1 MRKLIFAITKQCD
14 EQISEEA
21 YQLESR
27 IFLISFLVSM
37 FSIASFVAALIVQS
51 NTIAIISAVPS
62 LISGSIVLMIC
73 MFESGSLD
81 QHQMLEEL
89 SYEKLSESS
98 DRKILYDRKIDE
110 SREIDLSLELVKS
123 DRQYSADRTYG
134 LQYVADNITY
144 ALENATKGVESE
156 EFAYLY
162 YRFSDKIVYHSHAPI
177 YVNRISI
184 DSIEKI
190 DVTNRFAK
198 VKISRIEEFDA
209 EVKLSFEGREKIK
222 TVKMI
227 DVFFEV
233 INLEDSEKKQLVYDE
248 LVERAK

>member
-14 EQISEEA
+14 ERIDEKA
-21 YQLESR
+21 YHLES
-27 IFLISFLVSM
+27 LIYLT
-37 FSIASFVAALIVQS
+37 SFVVSLLSIAALIFSILANSTSLVM
-51 NTIAIISAVPS
+51 IFAVPA
-62 LISGSIVLMIC
+62 LISMSIVSLS
-73 MFESGSLD
+73 MFDVSQLEERS
-81 QHQMLEEL
+81 MLEDL

-110 SREIDLSLELVKS
+110 SREIDLSLKLVRS
-123 DRQYSADRTYG
+123 DRQYSADREYE

-144 ALENATKGVESE
+144 ALEDAPESE

-177 YVNRISI
+177 YVNRIMI

-190 DVTNRFAK
+190 DVMNRFAK
-198 VKISRIEEFDA
+198 VKIDRIEEFDA

-222 TVKMI
+222 NVKMI
-227 DVFFEV
+227 DIFFKVQNIE
-233 INLEDSEKKQLVYDE
+233 ESEKKQSVYDE
-248 LVERAK
+248 IVERSK

>member
-14 EQISEEA
+14 ERIDEKA
-21 YQLESR
+21 YRLES
-27 IFLISFLVSM
+27 LIYLT
-37 FSIASFVAALIVQS
+37 SFVVSLLSIAALIFSILANSTSLVM
-51 NTIAIISAVPS
+51 IFAVPA
-62 LISGSIVLMIC
+62 LISMLIVSLS
-73 MFESGSLD
+73 MFDVSQLEERA
-81 QHQMLEEL
+81 MLEEL

-98 DRKILYDRKIDE
+98 DRKILYARKIDE
-110 SREIDLSLELVKS
+110 SREIDLSLKLVKS
-123 DRQYSADRTYG
+123 DRQYSADREYE

-144 ALENATKGVESE
+144 ALEDAPESE

-177 YVNRISI
+177 YVNRIMI

-190 DVTNRFAK
+190 DVMNRFTK
-198 VKISRIEEFDA
+198 VKIDRIEEFDA

-222 TVKMI
+222 NVKMI

-233 INLEDSEKKQLVYDE
+233 INAEDSEKKQLVYDE
-248 LVERAK
+248 LVERTK

>member
-37 FSIASFVAALIVQS
+37 FSIASFVSALIVGS
-51 NTIAIISAVPS
+51 DILAIISAVPS

-81 QHQMLEEL
+81 QHQMLENL

-110 SREIDLSLELVKS
+110 SREIDLSLKLVKS
-123 DRQYSADRTYG
+123 DRQYSADQEYE

-144 ALENATKGVESE
+144 ALEDAPESE

-162 YRFSDKIVYHSHAPI
+162 YRFSDKIVYHSRAPI
-177 YVNRISI
+177 YVNRIMI

-190 DVTNRFAK
+190 DVMNRFAK
-198 VKISRIEEFDA
+198 VKIDRIEEFDA

-222 TVKMI
+222 NVKMI
-227 DVFFEV
+227 DIFFEV
-233 INLEDSEKKQLVYDE
+233 INAEDSEKKQSVYDE
-248 LVERAK
+248 LVERSK

>member
-14 EQISEEA
+14 ERIDEKA
-21 YQLESR
+21 YRLES
-27 IFLISFLVSM
+27 LIYLT
-37 FSIASFVAALIVQS
+37 SFVVSLLSIAALIFSILANSTSLVMIFS
-51 NTIAIISAVPS
+51 VPT
-62 LISGSIVLMIC
+62 LISMSIVSLS
-73 MFESGSLD
+73 MFDVSQVEERA
-81 QHQMLEEL
+81 MLEDL

-110 SREIDLSLELVKS
+110 SREIDLSLKLVKS
-123 DRQYSADRTYG
+123 DRQYSADREYE

-144 ALENATKGVESE
+144 ALEDAPESE

-190 DVTNRFAK
+190 DVMNRFAK
-198 VKISRIEEFDA
+198 VKIDRIEEFDA

-222 TVKMI
+222 NVKMI

-233 INLEDSEKKQLVYDE
+233 INAEDSEKKQLVYDE
-248 LVERAK
+248 LVERSK

>member
-14 EQISEEA
+14 ERIDEKA
-21 YQLESR
+21 YRLES
-27 IFLISFLVSM
+27 LIYLT
-37 FSIASFVAALIVQS
+37 SFVVSLLSIAALIFSILANSTSLVM
-51 NTIAIISAVPS
+51 IFAVPA
-62 LISGSIVLMIC
+62 LISMSIVSLS

-81 QHQMLEEL
+81 QHQMLENL

-110 SREIDLSLELVKS
+110 SREVYLSLNLIKS
-123 DRQYSADRTYG
+123 DRQYSADREYE

-144 ALENATKGVESE
+144 ALEDAPESE

-190 DVTNRFAK
+190 DVMNRFAK
-198 VKISRIEEFDA
+198 VKIDRIEEFDA

-222 TVKMI
+222 NVKMI

-233 INLEDSEKKQLVYDE
+233 INAEDSEKKQLIYDE
-248 LVERAK
+248 LVERSK

>member
-14 EQISEEA
+14 ERIDEKA
-21 YQLESR
+21 YHLES
-27 IFLISFLVSM
+27 LIYLTSFVVSM
-37 FSIASFVAALIVQS
+37 LSIAALIFSILADSTSLVM
-51 NTIAIISAVPS
+51 IFAVSA
-62 LISGSIVLMIC
+62 LISMSIVSLS
-73 MFESGSLD
+73 MFDVSQVEERA
-81 QHQMLEEL
+81 MLEEL

-110 SREIDLSLELVKS
+110 SREVYLSLNLIKS
-123 DRQYSADRTYG
+123 DRQYSADREYG

-144 ALENATKGVESE
+144 ALEDAPESE

-190 DVTNRFAK
+190 DITNRFAK
-198 VKISRIEEFDA
+198 VKIDRIEQFDA

-227 DVFFEV
+227 DIFFEV
-233 INLEDSEKKQLVYDE
+233 INAEDSEKKQLVYDE
-248 LVERAK
+248 LVERSK

>member
-14 EQISEEA
+14 ERIDEKA

-37 FSIASFVAALIVQS
+37 FSIASFVSALIVGFD
-51 NTIAIISAVPS
+51 ILAIISGISS

-81 QHQMLEEL
+81 QHQMLENL
-89 SYEKLSESS
+89 SYEKLSESN

-110 SREIDLSLELVKS
+110 SREIDLSLNLVKS
-123 DRQYSADRTYG
+123 DRQYSADQEYE

-144 ALENATKGVESE
+144 ALEDAPESE

-162 YRFSDKIVYHSHAPI
+162 YRFSDKIVYHSHSPI
-177 YVNRISI
+177 YVDRISI

-190 DVTNRFAK
+190 DVMNRFAK

-209 EVKLSFEGREKIK
+209 EVKLLFEGREKIK

-233 INLEDSEKKQLVYDE
+233 INAEDSEKKQLVYDE
-248 LVERAK
+248 LVERSK

>member
-1 MRKLIFAITKQCD
+1 MRKLIFAITNQCD
-14 EQISEEA
+14 ERIDEKA
-21 YQLESR
+21 YRLES
-27 IFLISFLVSM
+27 LIYLTSFIVSLL
-37 FSIASFVAALIVQS
+37 SIAALIFSILANSTSLV
-51 NTIAIISAVPS
+51 TIFAVPA
-62 LISGSIVLMIC
+62 LISMSIVSLS
-73 MFESGSLD
+73 MFDVSQLEERA
-81 QHQMLEEL
+81 MLEEL

-110 SREIDLSLELVKS
+110 SREIDLSLKLVRS
-123 DRQYSADRTYG
+123 DRQYSADREYE

-144 ALENATKGVESE
+144 ALEDAPESE

-177 YVNRISI
+177 YVNRIMI

-190 DVTNRFAK
+190 DVMNRFAK
-198 VKISRIEEFDA
+198 VKIDRIEEFDA

-222 TVKMI
+222 NVKMI

-233 INLEDSEKKQLVYDE
+233 INAEDSEKKQLVYDE
-248 LVERAK
+248 LVERSK

>member
-1 MRKLIFAITKQCD
+1 
-14 EQISEEA
+14 
-21 YQLESR
+21 
-27 IFLISFLVSM
+27 M
-37 FSIASFVAALIVQS
+37 FSIASFVAALIVRS
-51 NTIAIISAVPS
+51 DTIAIISAVPS

-81 QHQMLEEL
+81 QHQMLEDL

-110 SREIDLSLELVKS
+110 SREIDLSLKLVKS
-123 DRQYSADRTYG
+123 DRQYSADREYE

-144 ALENATKGVESE
+144 ALEDAPESE

-162 YRFSDKIVYHSHAPI
+162 YRFSDKIVYHSHASI
-177 YVNRISI
+177 YVDRISI

-190 DVTNRFAK
+190 DVMNRFAK

-209 EVKLSFEGREKIK
+209 EVKLLFEGREKIK
-222 TVKMI
+222 NVKMI
-227 DVFFEV
+227 DVYFEV
-233 INLEDSEKKQLVYDE
+233 INAEDSEKKQLVYDE
-248 LVERAK
+248 LVERTK

>member
-27 IFLISFLVSM
+27 IFFISFIISA
-37 FSIASFVAALIVQS
+37 FSIASFVSVLIVGFD
-51 NTIAIISAVPS
+51 ILAIISGITS

-81 QHQMLEEL
+81 QHQMLENL

-110 SREIDLSLELVKS
+110 SREVYLSLNLIKS
-123 DRQYSADRTYG
+123 DRQYSADQEYE

-144 ALENATKGVESE
+144 ALEDAPESE

-162 YRFSDKIVYHSHAPI
+162 YRFSDKIVYHSRAPI

-184 DSIEKI
+184 DSIEQI

-222 TVKMI
+222 NVKMI

-233 INLEDSEKKQLVYDE
+233 INAEDSEKKQSVYDE
-248 LVERAK
+248 LVERSK

>member
-1 MRKLIFAITKQCD
+1 MRKLIFTITKQCD
-14 EQISEEA
+14 DQISENA
-21 YQLESR
+21 YRLECR

-37 FSIASFVAALIVQS
+37 FSITSFVSALSIGYD
-51 NTIAIISAVPS
+51 ILAIISGITS

-81 QHQMLEEL
+81 QHQMLEDL

-110 SREIDLSLELVKS
+110 SREVDLSLKLVKS
-123 DRQYSADRTYG
+123 DRQYSADREYG

-144 ALENATKGVESE
+144 ALEDAPESE

-198 VKISRIEEFDA
+198 VKIDRIEEFDA

-233 INLEDSEKKQLVYDE
+233 INAEDSEKKQLVYDE
-248 LVERAK
+248 LVERSK

>member
-14 EQISEEA
+14 ERIDEKA
-21 YQLESR
+21 YRRES
-27 IFLISFLVSM
+27 LIYLTSFVVSM
-37 FSIASFVAALIVQS
+37 LSIAALIFSILADSTSLVM
-51 NTIAIISAVPS
+51 IFAVPA
-62 LISGSIVLMIC
+62 LISMSIVSLS
-73 MFESGSLD
+73 MFDVSQVEERR
-81 QHQMLEEL
+81 MLEDL
-89 SYEKLSESS
+89 SYEKLSESE

-110 SREIDLSLELVKS
+110 SREINLSLKLVKS
-123 DRQYSADRTYG
+123 DRQYSADREYE
-134 LQYVADNITY
+134 LQYVADNIKY
-144 ALENATKGVESE
+144 ALEDAPESE

-177 YVNRISI
+177 YVNRIMI

-198 VKISRIEEFDA
+198 VKIDRIEEFDA

-233 INLEDSEKKQLVYDE
+233 INAEDSEKKQLVYDE
-248 LVERAK
+248 LVERSK

>member
-14 EQISEEA
+14 ERISEEA
-21 YQLESR
+21 YRLESR
-27 IFLISFLVSM
+27 IFFISFFVST
-37 FSIASFVAALIVQS
+37 FSIVSFVSALIVGS
-51 NTIAIISAVPS
+51 DTIAIISAIPS

-81 QHQMLEEL
+81 QHQMLENL
-89 SYEKLSESS
+89 SYEKLSESN

-110 SREIDLSLELVKS
+110 SREIDLSLKLVKS
-123 DRQYSADRTYG
+123 DRQYSANREYE

-144 ALENATKGVESE
+144 ALEDAPESE

-177 YVNRISI
+177 YVDRISI

-222 TVKMI
+222 NVKMI

-248 LVERAK
+248 LVERTR

>member
-14 EQISEEA
+14 DQISEEA

-27 IFLISFLVSM
+27 IFFISFIISA
-37 FSIASFVAALIVQS
+37 FSIASFVSALSIGYD
-51 NTIAIISAVPS
+51 ILAIISGISS

-81 QHQMLEEL
+81 QHQMLENL
-89 SYEKLSESS
+89 SYEKLSESNE
-98 DRKILYDRKIDE
+98 RKILYDRKIDE
-110 SREIDLSLELVKS
+110 SREVDLSLKFVKS
-123 DRQYSADRTYG
+123 DRQYFADREYE

-144 ALENATKGVESE
+144 ALEDAPESE

-177 YVNRISI
+177 YVNRIMI

-198 VKISRIEEFDA
+198 VKIDRIEEFDA

-233 INLEDSEKKQLVYDE
+233 INAEDSEKKQLVYDE
-248 LVERAK
+248 LVERSK

>member
-14 EQISEEA
+14 DQISENA
-21 YQLESR
+21 YRLECR

-37 FSIASFVAALIVQS
+37 FSITSFVSALSIGYD
-51 NTIAIISAVPS
+51 ILAIISGITS
-62 LISGSIVLMIC
+62 LISGSIVLMTC

-81 QHQMLEEL
+81 QHQMLENL
-89 SYEKLSESS
+89 SYEKLSESN

-110 SREIDLSLELVKS
+110 SREVDLSLKLVKS
-123 DRQYSADRTYG
+123 DRQYDTNREYG

-144 ALENATKGVESE
+144 ALEDAPESE

-198 VKISRIEEFDA
+198 VKIDRIEEFDA

-233 INLEDSEKKQLVYDE
+233 INAEDSEKKQLVFDE
-248 LVERAK
+248 LVERSK

>member
-1 MRKLIFAITKQCD
+1 MIFSVPT
-14 EQISEEA
+14 
-21 YQLESR
+21 
-27 IFLISFLVSM
+27 LISMSIVSLSM
-37 FSIASFVAALIVQS
+37 FDVSQVEERS
-51 NTIAIISAVPS
+51 
-62 LISGSIVLMIC
+62 
-73 MFESGSLD
+73 
-81 QHQMLEEL
+81 MLEDL

-110 SREIDLSLELVKS
+110 SREIDLSLKLVRS
-123 DRQYSADRTYG
+123 DRQYSADREYE

-144 ALENATKGVESE
+144 AFEDAPESE

-177 YVNRISI
+177 YVNRIMI

-190 DVTNRFAK
+190 DVMNRFAK
-198 VKISRIEEFDA
+198 VKIDRIEEFDA

-222 TVKMI
+222 NVKMI

-233 INLEDSEKKQLVYDE
+233 INLEDSEKKQVVYDE
-248 LVERAK
+248 LVERDK

>member
-14 EQISEEA
+14 ERIDEKA
-21 YQLESR
+21 YRLES
-27 IFLISFLVSM
+27 LIYLT
-37 FSIASFVAALIVQS
+37 SFVVSLLSIAALIFSILANSTSLVM
-51 NTIAIISAVPS
+51 IFAVPA
-62 LISGSIVLMIC
+62 LISMSIVSLS
-73 MFESGSLD
+73 MFDVSQLEERA
-81 QHQMLEEL
+81 MLEEL

-110 SREIDLSLELVKS
+110 SREIDLSLKLVRS
-123 DRQYSADRTYG
+123 DRQYSADREYE

-144 ALENATKGVESE
+144 ALEDAPESE

-177 YVNRISI
+177 YVNRIMI

-190 DVTNRFAK
+190 NVMNRFAK
-198 VKISRIEEFDA
+198 VKIDRIEEFDA

-222 TVKMI
+222 NVKMI

-233 INLEDSEKKQLVYDE
+233 INAEDSEKKQLVYDE
-248 LVERAK
+248 LVERTK

>member
-14 EQISEEA
+14 DQISENA
-21 YQLESR
+21 YRLECR

-37 FSIASFVAALIVQS
+37 FSIASFVSALIVGFD
-51 NTIAIISAVPS
+51 ILAIISGISS

-81 QHQMLEEL
+81 QHQMLEDL

-110 SREIDLSLELVKS
+110 SREIDLSLNLVKS
-123 DRQYSADRTYG
+123 DRQYSADREYE

-144 ALENATKGVESE
+144 ALEDAPESE

-177 YVNRISI
+177 YVNRIMI

-190 DVTNRFAK
+190 DVMNRFAK
-198 VKISRIEEFDA
+198 VKIDRIEEFDA

-222 TVKMI
+222 NVKMI

-233 INLEDSEKKQLVYDE
+233 INADESEQKQSVYDE
-248 LVERAK
+248 LVERSK

>member
-27 IFLISFLVSM
+27 IFLISFLVAM
-37 FSIASFVAALIVQS
+37 FSIASFVSALIVRFEI
-51 NTIAIISAVPS
+51 IAIISGILS

-73 MFESGSLD
+73 MLESGSLD
-81 QHQMLEEL
+81 QHQMLENL
-89 SYEKLSESS
+89 SYEKLSESN
-98 DRKILYDRKIDE
+98 DRKILYDRETDE
-110 SREIDLSLELVKS
+110 SREVNLTLNLVKS
-123 DRQYSADRTYG
+123 DRQYSTDREYE

-144 ALENATKGVESE
+144 ALEDMTKGVESE
-156 EFAYLY
+156 DFAYLY
-162 YRFSDKIVYHSHAPI
+162 YLFCGKIVYHLHAPV

-184 DSIEKI
+184 NLINKI
-190 DVTNRFAK
+190 DLTNRFAK

-227 DVFFEV
+227 DIFFEV
-233 INLEDSEKKQLVYDE
+233 INAEDSEKKQLVYEE
-248 LVERAK
+248 LVERSK

>member
-1 MRKLIFAITKQCD
+1 MRKLIFAITNQCD
-14 EQISEEA
+14 ERIDEKA
-21 YQLESR
+21 YRLES
-27 IFLISFLVSM
+27 LIYLT
-37 FSIASFVAALIVQS
+37 SFVVSLLSIAALIFSILANSTSLVM
-51 NTIAIISAVPS
+51 IFAVPS

-81 QHQMLEEL
+81 QHQMLEDL

-110 SREIDLSLELVKS
+110 SREIDLSLKLVKS
-123 DRQYSADRTYG
+123 DRQYSADREYE

-144 ALENATKGVESE
+144 ALEDAPESE

-190 DVTNRFAK
+190 DVMNRFAK
-198 VKISRIEEFDA
+198 VKIDRIEEFDA

-222 TVKMI
+222 NVKMI

-233 INLEDSEKKQLVYDE
+233 INAEDSEKKQLVYDE
-248 LVERAK
+248 LVERTK

>member
-37 FSIASFVAALIVQS
+37 ISIASFVAALIVRS
-51 NTIAIISAVPS
+51 DTIAIISAVPS

-81 QHQMLEEL
+81 QHQMLEDL

-110 SREIDLSLELVKS
+110 SREVDLSLKLVKS
-123 DRQYSADRTYG
+123 DRQYFADREYEF
-134 LQYVADNITY
+134 QYVADNITY
-144 ALENATKGVESE
+144 ALEDAPESE

-177 YVNRISI
+177 YVNRIMI

-190 DVTNRFAK
+190 DVMNRFAK
-198 VKISRIEEFDA
+198 VKIDRIEQFDA

-227 DVFFEV
+227 DVFFKV
-233 INLEDSEKKQLVYDE
+233 INAEDSEKKQLVYDE
-248 LVERAK
+248 LVERSK

>member
-14 EQISEEA
+14 DQISENA
-21 YQLESR
+21 YRLECR

-37 FSIASFVAALIVQS
+37 FSIASFVSALIVGFD
-51 NTIAIISAVPS
+51 ILAIISGISS

-81 QHQMLEEL
+81 QHQMLENL

-110 SREIDLSLELVKS
+110 SREIDLSLKLVKS
-123 DRQYSADRTYG
+123 DRQYSADREYE
-134 LQYVADNITY
+134 LQYAADNITY
-144 ALENATKGVESE
+144 ALEDALESE
-156 EFAYLY
+156 EFAYLC

-177 YVNRISI
+177 YVNRIMI
-184 DSIEKI
+184 ESIEKI
-190 DVTNRFAK
+190 DVMNRFAK
-198 VKISRIEEFDA
+198 VKIDRIEEFDA

-222 TVKMI
+222 TIKMI

-233 INLEDSEKKQLVYDE
+233 INADESEQKQAVYDE
-248 LVERAK
+248 LVERSK

>member
-14 EQISEEA
+14 ERIDEKA
-21 YQLESR
+21 YHLES
-27 IFLISFLVSM
+27 LIYLTSFIVSM
-37 FSIASFVAALIVQS
+37 LSIAALIFSRLANSTSLVM
-51 NTIAIISAVPS
+51 IFAVPA
-62 LISGSIVLMIC
+62 LISMSIVSLS
-73 MFESGSLD
+73 MFDVSQLEERA
-81 QHQMLEEL
+81 MLEEL
-89 SYEKLSESS
+89 SYEKLYESS

-110 SREIDLSLELVKS
+110 SREIDLSLQLVRS
-123 DRQYSADRTYG
+123 DRQYSADQEYE

-144 ALENATKGVESE
+144 ALEDAPESE

-190 DVTNRFAK
+190 DVMNRFAK
-198 VKISRIEEFDA
+198 VKIDRIEEFDA

-222 TVKMI
+222 NVKMI

-233 INLEDSEKKQLVYDE
+233 INAEDSEKKQLVYDE
-248 LVERAK
+248 LVERSK

>member
-14 EQISEEA
+14 DQISENA
-21 YQLESR
+21 YRLECR

-37 FSIASFVAALIVQS
+37 FSIASFVSASIVGS
-51 NTIAIISAVPS
+51 DILAIISGISS

-81 QHQMLEEL
+81 QHQMLENL

-110 SREIDLSLELVKS
+110 SREVYLSLNLIKS
-123 DRQYSADRTYG
+123 DRQYSADREYE

-144 ALENATKGVESE
+144 TLEDAPESE
-156 EFAYLY
+156 DFAYLY

-190 DVTNRFAK
+190 DVMNRFAK
-198 VKISRIEEFDA
+198 VKIDRIEEFDA

-222 TVKMI
+222 NVKMI

-233 INLEDSEKKQLVYDE
+233 INAEDSEKKQLVYDE
-248 LVERAK
+248 LVERSK

>member
-14 EQISEEA
+14 ERIDEKA
-21 YQLESR
+21 YHLES
-27 IFLISFLVSM
+27 LIYLTSFIVSLL
-37 FSIASFVAALIVQS
+37 SIAALIFSILANSTSLV
-51 NTIAIISAVPS
+51 TIFAVPA
-62 LISGSIVLMIC
+62 LISMLIVSLS
-73 MFESGSLD
+73 MFDVSQLEERA
-81 QHQMLEEL
+81 MLEEL

-110 SREIDLSLELVKS
+110 SREIDLSLKLVRS
-123 DRQYSADRTYG
+123 DRQYSANREYEI
-134 LQYVADNITY
+134 QYVADNITY
-144 ALENATKGVESE
+144 ALEDAPESE

-177 YVNRISI
+177 YVNRIMI

-190 DVTNRFAK
+190 DLTNRFAE

-222 TVKMI
+222 NVKMI

-233 INLEDSEKKQLVYDE
+233 INAEDSEKKQLVYDE
-248 LVERAK
+248 LVERSK

>member
-14 EQISEEA
+14 DQISEKA
-21 YQLESR
+21 YRLEGR
-27 IFLISFLVSM
+27 IFITSFLISM
-37 FSIASFVAALIVQS
+37 FSIASFVAALIVRS
-51 NTIAIISAVPS
+51 ETIAIISAVPS
-62 LISGSIVLMIC
+62 LISGSIVMMIC

-81 QHQMLEEL
+81 QHQMLENL

-110 SREIDLSLELVKS
+110 SREIDLSLKLVKS
-123 DRQYSADRTYG
+123 DRQYSADRGYE

-144 ALENATKGVESE
+144 ALEDAPESE

-184 DSIEKI
+184 EKI
-190 DVTNRFAK
+190 DLTNRFAK
-198 VKISRIEEFDA
+198 VKIDRIEQFDA

-227 DVFFEV
+227 DIFFEV
-233 INLEDSEKKQLVYDE
+233 INSEDSEKKQLVYDE

>member
-14 EQISEEA
+14 ERIDEKA
-21 YQLESR
+21 YHLESY
-27 IFLISFLVSM
+27 IYLT
-37 FSIASFVAALIVQS
+37 SFVVSLLSIAALIFSILANSTSLVM
-51 NTIAIISAVPS
+51 IFAVPA
-62 LISGSIVLMIC
+62 LISMSIVSLS
-73 MFESGSLD
+73 MFDVSQLEERA
-81 QHQMLEEL
+81 MLEEL

-110 SREIDLSLELVKS
+110 SREVDLSLKLVKS
-123 DRQYSADRTYG
+123 DRQYLADQEYE

-144 ALENATKGVESE
+144 ALEDAPESE

-222 TVKMI
+222 NVKMI
-227 DVFFEV
+227 DLFFEV
-233 INLEDSEKKQLVYDE
+233 INAEDSEKKQLVYDE
-248 LVERAK
+248 LVERSK